1 MPRLADYQRDK
12 VRNAILTETFEARKR
27 ELVKREAALATKVIL
42 DKYGQDAFT
51 RFAEVPAGWLPMTSY
66 VNVAFGNHRRTL
78 HFEESRSL
86 PADAYQRGTL
96 ELSERLGRQ
105 LVKLDEDEQRL
116 AEDRNHLAD
125 RLRRAL
131 RQFKT
136 EAELRE
142 RWPEAHAK
150 LAAPGDH
157 GPVVVPAI
165 RPADL
170 NAEIER
176 LRRVA

>member
-1 MPRLADYQRDK
+1 MARLADYQRDK
-12 VRNAILTETFEARKR
+12 VRSAIMSETFEARGK
-27 ELVKREAALATKVIL
+27 ELKKREAALATKVIL
-42 DKYGQDAFT
+42 DRYGQDAFA
-51 RFAEVPAGWLPMTSY
+51 RFAEVPVGWLPMASY

-78 HFEESRSL
+78 HFEESRAL

-105 LVKLDEDEQRL
+105 LVKLDEDEQRF
-116 AEDRNHLAD
+116 AEDRGQLAD

-131 RQFKT
+131 RQFRT

-150 LAAPGDH
+150 LAAPGNR
-157 GPVVVPAI
+157 GPVAVPAI
-165 RPADL
+165 RPEDL